1 MPQHIPNA
9 EAPKLSGGNTKR
21 KIVYEDYIYGV
32 SDDLSIITVTA
43 EKKRG
48 DTLSYCTDKSTARL
62 NSTRDADILRRRY
75 VSDCSY
81 LRE

>member
-43 EKKRG
+43 DRRKRRG
-48 DTLSYCTDKSTARL
+48 VTLYLIVRTKARQG
-62 NSTRDADILRRRY
+62 
-75 VSDCSY
+75 
-81 LRE
+81 